1 MVVAQSEHGRAAW
14 AGEGGSGGPLL
25 RCPRPHREKLV
36 KAVVELLSSEET
48 EPCPAALVLRLV
60 ALLMERCDCCVPF
73 ATEGGVRAMLACM
86 RQHATSALVQ
96 QAGLAVSACGSSGVG
111 GARFGARRPLSRC
124 GPRRP

>member
-1 MVVAQSEHGRAAW
+1 M
-14 AGEGGSGGPLL
+14 
-25 RCPRPHREKLV
+25 

-111 GARFGARRPLSRC
+111 GARFGARHPLSRC